1 MLRTV
6 SNRRDAYLR
15 RVATCVYCA
24 ALLALM
30 PATASAEHK
39 SERTGFTGTVL
50 SLVPTEES
58 SNKKKKKQV
67 AAKNLESKQAVKI
80 EPKQPAFAIEPKQ
93 PAFAIEPKQQAFTIE
108 PKQQQYKIGS
118 GQAFKFDPKRQ
129 VLEIV
134 PEQQQVFKIDLEQ
147 RVIVEPAASV
157 PGVDVVDGVQVPK
170 DLKETA
176 AAAADPSSVPGDL
189 VEAESDP
196 FEGFNRVV
204 FGFNEVVD
212 HLVLEPA
219 ARIYRAVVPRPVRIA
234 VINVIN
240 NLATPVTLTNDI
252 LQGNSEAAANT
263 IKRFMVNSTL
273 GIGGIFDHATGL
285 GEPLHR
291 EDFGQTL
298 GTWGVNGS
306 PYMVLPL
313 LGPSNPRDAVGKV
326 ADTAVDPMTWI
337 LYDAPLWQRSIPIG
351 VQTVSG
357 REQILD
363 DYANLRKNSPDLYAS
378 VRDLYA
384 QKRQAEIANDTAGYG
399 QGSGGSSLPPKSIPK
414 TLNPY

>member
-1 MLRTV
+1 
-6 SNRRDAYLR
+6 
-15 RVATCVYCA
+15 
-24 ALLALM
+24 M
-30 PATASAEHK
+30 PATASADRK
-39 SERTGFTGTVL
+39 SENAGFSGTVL
-50 SLVPTEES
+50 SLAPNDENS
-58 SNKKKKKQV
+58 RKKKKQL
-67 AAKNLESKQAVKI
+67 AAKKPESKQAFQV
-80 EPKQPAFAIEPKQ
+80 EPKQKAVKTDPSRVLYFD
-93 PAFAIEPKQQAFTIE
+93 PKQQVFKTG
-108 PKQQQYKIGS
+108 P

-134 PEQQQVFKIDLEQ
+134 PEQQQVFQVDPQQ

-157 PGVDVVDGVQVPK
+157 PGVDVGDGVQVPK
-170 DLKETA
+170 DLSATA
-176 AAAADPSSVPGDL
+176 AATADPDSVPGDL
-189 VEAESDP
+189 VVAQSDP
-196 FEGFNRVV
+196 FEGINRVF

-212 HLVLEPA
+212 HLLLEPA
-219 ARIYRAVVPRPVRIA
+219 ARIYRAIIPRPVRIG
-234 VINVIN
+234 VINVLN

-298 GTWGVNGS
+298 GTWGINGN
-306 PYMVLPL
+306 PYLVLPL
-313 LGPSNPRDAVGKV
+313 LGPSNPRDAVGRV
-326 ADTAVDPMTWI
+326 ADTAVDPMTWV
-337 LYDAPLWQRSIPIG
+337 LYDAPLWQRAIPIG

-363 DYANLRKNSPDLYAS
+363 DYDNLRKNSPDLYAS

-384 QKRQAEIANDTAGYG
+384 QRRQAEIANEAAGYNP
-399 QGSGGSSLPPKSIPK
+399 GSGASSLPPASIPQ